1 MPTYE
6 YECTSC
12 KHTFEAFQAMSDAPL
27 KECPKCGKKIRR
39 LIHGGTGVIFKG
51 SGFYVTD
58 KGKSAVKSAK
68 PDKLPSEKQTPPAEP
83 PKSTESKPPA
93 ADSGASKAGGTSN
106 TAPATKKND

>member
-12 KHTFEAFQAMSDAPL
+12 KHNFEAFQAMSDAPL
-27 KECPKCGKKIRR
+27 KECPQCGKAVRR

-58 KGKSAVKSAK
+58 KGKSAAKSSK
-68 PDKLPSEKQTPPAEP
+68 PDKAAPADTSKPAE
-83 PKSTESKPPA
+83 SKAPA
-93 ADSGASKAGGTSN
+93 ADTAKADSAKKTEGSSPCEA
-106 TAPATKKND
+106 APAAKK